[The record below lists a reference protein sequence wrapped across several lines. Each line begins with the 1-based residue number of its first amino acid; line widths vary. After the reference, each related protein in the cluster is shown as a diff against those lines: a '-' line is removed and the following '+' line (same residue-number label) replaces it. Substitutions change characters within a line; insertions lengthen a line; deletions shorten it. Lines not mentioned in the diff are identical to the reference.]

1 MARVR
6 HKRKPVAEMNVVP
19 YIDVMLVL
27 LVIFMVTAPMLNQG
41 VKVDL
46 PKVSS
51 EALPQDN
58 NKQVLTLSVKA
69 DGSYYWNVGS
79 EVDTE
84 KQTDSAVS
92 LEQMTDAVTKIMSAR
107 PDTQV
112 FIRGDKAVNYGAVV
126 GAMGALQQAGVPNVG
141 LITEA
146 PDLEAT
152 VRALAF
158 RELFLAR
165 RPGGGPARSDLRHA
179 VRQLGVCSGA
189 SSSKPIVQAT
199 LYQLKSKS
207 QATTQTNQK
216 IAGEAKK
223 TASKQYEVEQLE
235 QKKLEQQKLEQ
246 QKLEQQQVAAAKAA
260 EQKKA
265 DEARKAEA
273 QKAAE
278 AKKAD
283 EAKKAAEA
291 KAAEQ
296 KRQADIA
303 KKRAEDEAKKKA
315 ADDAK
320 KKAAEDAKKKAAEEA
335 KKKAAAEAA
344 KKKAAV
350 EAAKKKAAAAAA
362 AARKAAEDK
371 KAQALAELLSDTTE
385 RQQALADEVGSEVTG
400 SLDDL
405 IVNLVSQQ
413 WRRPPSARN
422 GMSVEVLIEM
432 LPDGTIT
439 NASVSRSSGDKPFDS
454 SAVAAVRN
462 VGRIPEMQQLP
473 RATFDSLYRQR
484 RIIFKPEDLSL

>member
-1 MARVR
+1 MKQQFERSPSESYFW
-6 HKRKPVAEMNVVP
+6 PV
-19 YIDVMLVL
+19 VL
-27 LVIFMVTAPMLNQG
+27 
-41 VKVDL
+41 
-46 PKVSS
+46 
-51 EALPQDN
+51 
-58 NKQVLTLSVKA
+58 
-69 DGSYYWNVGS
+69 
-79 EVDTE
+79 
-84 KQTDSAVS
+84 
-92 LEQMTDAVTKIMSAR
+92 
-107 PDTQV
+107 
-112 FIRGDKAVNYGAVV
+112 AVV
-126 GAMGALQQAGVPNVG
+126 LHVLIFAMLFVSWAF
-141 LITEA
+141 A
-146 PDLEAT
+146 P
-152 VRALAF
+152 
-158 RELFLAR
+158 EL
-165 RPGGGPARSDLRHA
+165 PP
-179 VRQLGVCSGA
+179 
-189 SSSKPIVQAT
+189 SKPIVQAT

-235 QKKLEQQKLEQ
+235 QKKLEQQTLEQ

-296 KRQADIA
+296 KKQADIA

-315 ADDAK
+315 AEDAKKKAAEDAK

>member
-1 MARVR
+1 MKQQFERSPSESYFW
-6 HKRKPVAEMNVVP
+6 PV
-19 YIDVMLVL
+19 VL
-27 LVIFMVTAPMLNQG
+27 
-41 VKVDL
+41 
-46 PKVSS
+46 
-51 EALPQDN
+51 
-58 NKQVLTLSVKA
+58 
-69 DGSYYWNVGS
+69 
-79 EVDTE
+79 
-84 KQTDSAVS
+84 
-92 LEQMTDAVTKIMSAR
+92 
-107 PDTQV
+107 
-112 FIRGDKAVNYGAVV
+112 AVV
-126 GAMGALQQAGVPNVG
+126 LHVLIFAMLFVSWAF
-141 LITEA
+141 A
-146 PDLEAT
+146 P
-152 VRALAF
+152 
-158 RELFLAR
+158 EL
-165 RPGGGPARSDLRHA
+165 PP
-179 VRQLGVCSGA
+179 
-189 SSSKPIVQAT
+189 SKPIVQAT

-235 QKKLEQQKLEQ
+235 QKKLEQQ
-246 QKLEQQQVAAAKAA
+246 QVAAAKAA

-296 KRQADIA
+296 KKQADIA

-315 ADDAK
+315 AEDAK